1 MATKAI
7 RVLFVLLVLISPLG
21 TVPQALPD
29 AVSVGRTTYEQAASI
44 WSSVGGTVLQR
55 GKLSVG
61 AGSGVDG
68 AGHYAVEQVTLID
81 VSGIDFEGLR
91 LARYGFVDGVLFS
104 VQARL
109 DTVFRENRAGSN
121 ELSEAELQ
129 SLEARLRAKYGNPS
143 RSARD
148 LFAGTKPNV
157 LIWDLRDNELILHLV
172 PGVGSS
178 LVLRNKALTRK
189 VEAYRQSECRKHRP
203 QCA

>member
-7 RVLFVLLVLISPLG
+7 RTLLVLLVLSAPLR
-21 TVPQALPD
+21 TVPQTLPD
-29 AVSVGRTTYEQAASI
+29 AVSVGRTTYDQATSI
-44 WSSVGGTVLQR
+44 WSSAGAAIVQS
-55 GKLSVG
+55 GKLAVG

-68 AGHYAVEQVTLID
+68 SARYSVEQVTLTD
-81 VSGIDFEGLR
+81 VSGIDFEGLK

-121 ELSEAELQ
+121 ELTAAELQ
-129 SLEARLRAKYGNPS
+129 GLEARLRAKYGNP

-157 LIWDLRDNELILHLV
+157 LIWDLRDNELILHMN
-172 PGVGSS
+172 PGVASS

-189 VEAYRQSECRKHRP
+189 VEAYRQAECRKHRP